1 MRWGNFLLGRVRKLL
16 FCIMSQPKLWERKE
30 YSFSHWCVLTS
41 LCRDGTHAVTMSG
54 CCRLLRRACIVQAS
68 SFSSA
73 GFCLGF
79 FFMQHNSHVKLICV
93 SRGSCSMR
101 RRLIVPSVCSSPVPV
116 CIQGVS
122 DLLIIPETHSH
133 GVVWFVFDAQKMV
146 CTVIFPIGVLKS
158 PNLIFVWLVPECC
171 WMDLLCKIS
180 ISVNLWF
187 FTSEINSTFLR
198 QTLSTLKAVILPSS

>member
-93 SRGSCSMR
+93 SCGSCSMR

-116 CIQGVS
+116 CIQGIS

-133 GVVWFVFDAQKMV
+133 GVVWFVFDAQNGV
-146 CTVIFPIGVLKS
+146 HCNLPNRCTQEPKPHFCLACPWVLL
-158 PNLIFVWLVPECC
+158 NGLIVQNKHKCQSLV
-171 WMDLLCKIS
+171 
-180 ISVNLWF
+180 F
-187 FTSEINSTFLR
+187 HLR
-198 QTLSTLKAVILPSS
+198 N